1 MNKREQD
8 ILELLEKAEKLGIIE
23 LINLAALT
31 NPFDYSEEF
40 IDLINYDYWPIV
52 DKYFNL

>member
-1 MNKREQD
+1 MNKRELD
-8 ILELLEKAEKLGIIE
+8 ILKLLEKAEELNIIE

-40 IDLINYDYWPIV
+40 INIIDENYWPIV
-52 DKYFNL
+52 DKYFNM